1 MSGIL
6 KKLFGLDAK
15 NSTSLMAK
23 DRLKLILLHDRV
35 NIPPQDMQKMRQ
47 EILEVVSKY
56 IDFDSSAVK
65 LEIEEDDNLA
75 VLVANLPILRSR
87 EASSKA

>member
-1 MSGIL
+1 MSGLL
-6 KKLFGLDAK
+6 KKFFGLDVK
-15 NSTSLMAK
+15 SSSSLMAR

-56 IDFDSSAVK
+56 VDFDSSAVK
-65 LEIEEDDNLA
+65 VEIEEDDNLA
-75 VLVANLPILRSR
+75 VLVANLPILRSK
-87 EASSKA
+87 EASNEG